1 MEEINQ
7 LGLEVF
13 GDLNKFNILFESENQ
28 TLNDKKPI
36 DLIKEVGGRELVVGL
51 LTRLKYGI
59 FI

>member
-13 GDLNKFNILFESENQ
+13 GDLNKFNIWFESENQ

-51 LTRLKYGI
+51 LTRLKYGK

>member
-13 GDLNKFNILFESENQ
+13 GDLNKFNIWFESENQ